1 MLTDDEAR
9 LDSLFQQYRSA
20 CPDIEASVDFMP
32 GLWRK
37 VESRHT
43 FAFVFERLG
52 KSAMAAC
59 AGLCLLMVVL
69 NLISTPQTRVVA
81 PTYMDALMAD
91 HTAEKTYYTEAI
103 RVAPASDQIP
113 EGFEQ

>member
-1 MLTDDEAR
+1 MLTDDEAK
-9 LDSLFQQYRSA
+9 LDALFQEYRSA
-20 CPDIEASVDFMP
+20 CPDVEASVDFMP
-32 GLWRK
+32 GIWRK
-37 VESRHT
+37 IDSRHT

-52 KSAMAAC
+52 RTVMGASAA
-59 AGLCLLMVVL
+59 LCLLMLVL
-69 NLISTPQTRVVA
+69 NLVSTPNTRLTA

-103 RVAPASDQIP
+103 RATPASDQIP